1 MFNVR
6 RTLVTVSSI
15 ILLLLVVWMSP
26 RPCDTSV
33 NQAVPE
39 SETDS
44 NPSSQLGKKTGE
56 IGL

>member
-1 MFNVR
+1 MFVELWLQYR
-6 RTLVTVSSI
+6 P
-15 ILLLLVVWMSP
+15 LLLVVWMSL

-44 NPSSQLGKKTGE
+44 NPGSQLGKKTGE